1 MEAVSRIGMLCRG
14 TRLSSQTQSPLSEAP
29 ARIFWSLHGTSC
41 VASLLLYSV
50 HTDKDSPPTATC
62 APSENAS
69 APFRSSCSALE
80 RLRFRVSLCLS
91 HRHFLQYV
99 CRQENLLWCNALPP
113 ERLQCFSRHG
123 GQIPR
128 SD

>member
-1 MEAVSRIGMLCRG
+1 MKVLCIVG
-14 TRLSSQTQSPLSEAP
+14 TLCSEACQSQYSLSDTP
-29 ARIFWSLHGTSC
+29 AEIFRTLHGTSC
-41 VASLLLYSV
+41 DGFLLLYGM
-50 HTDKDSPPTATC
+50 HTDKDPPLTAAC

-99 CRQENLLWCNALPP
+99 CRQESLLCHRTLPL
-113 ERLQCFSRHG
+113 ERLQCFSRRG
-123 GQIPR
+123 CQ
-128 SD
+128 